1 MVTLDGQ
8 VLFDSQDLEIRAL
21 SFRRAF
27 LERTIAGV
35 DGVLSIDLGKRGR
48 KVRQSGLL
56 RSASRSQM
64 EQRLKAISAFMDG
77 AAHVLV
83 TSSGEQQFD
92 NLRMDS
98 FEVSETRASGGG
110 VVVDYEIVYRQLV

>member
-1 MVTLDGQ
+1 MVTLDGKA
-8 VLFDSQDLEIRAL
+8 LFDSQDIEIRAL

-27 LERTIAGV
+27 FERTIAGV
-35 DGVLSIDLGKRGR
+35 DGVLSIDLGNRGR
-48 KVRQSGLL
+48 KVRQSGVL

-83 TSSGEQQFD
+83 TSSGEQLD

-98 FEVSETRASGGG
+98 FEVSEARASGGG

>member
-1 MVTLDGQ
+1 VCFG
-8 VLFDSQDLEIRAL
+8 
-21 SFRRAF
+21 
-27 LERTIAGV
+27 
-35 DGVLSIDLGKRGR
+35 
-48 KVRQSGLL
+48 
-56 RSASRSQM
+56 
-64 EQRLKAISAFMDG
+64 AFMDG

-83 TSSGEQQFD
+83 TSSGEQFD